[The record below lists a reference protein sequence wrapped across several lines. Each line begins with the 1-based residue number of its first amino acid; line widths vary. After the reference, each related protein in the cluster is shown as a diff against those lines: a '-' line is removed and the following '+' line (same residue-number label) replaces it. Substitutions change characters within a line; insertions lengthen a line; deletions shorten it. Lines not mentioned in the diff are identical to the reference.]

1 VKDFYQI
8 VTVVDGKQDF
18 AAIMQVLTEIKEG
31 KLRNDLKVLSYYH
44 NVPISYAAKIDS
56 LDKDS
61 IEVSINQ
68 AQAVVLELHKQTFI
82 TSSHFPP
89 GLAVHCYVEFVNVKN
104 SYAVLGRFAYA
115 SNRAEKRGAVR
126 VDVGSLL
133 EAEYRAG
140 NQSISGN
147 IINISIIGLAL
158 MSHTATPAGIEE
170 QGELLFAVQGN
181 RIKVVAALVNT
192 YDLEQGFLHAFKIEL
207 DSKAELLISQFVYTR
222 QVEIIRELKDRIE

>member
-18 AAIMQVLTEIKEG
+18 AAIMQVLTGIKAG
-31 KLRNDLKVLSYYH
+31 KLKNDLKVLSYYH

-56 LDKDS
+56 IDMDS
-61 IEVSINQ
+61 LEVSINQ
-68 AQAVVLELHKQTFI
+68 AQAVVLDLHKQTFI
-82 TSSHFPP
+82 TSSHFPE
-89 GLAVHCYVEFVNVKN
+89 GVIVHCYVEYVNVRN

-126 VDVGSLL
+126 VDVESPL

-140 NQSISGN
+140 DQSLAGSIQ
-147 IINISIIGLAL
+147 NISIIGIAL
-158 MSHTATPAGIEE
+158 ESLQPKPAGIEDH
-170 QGELLFAVQGN
+170 GELLFVVQGSKMK
-181 RIKVVAALVNT
+181 IPATLVRT
-192 YDLEQGFLHAFKIEL
+192 YELEHGFLYAFKIEL
-207 DSKAELLISQFVYTR
+207 DSKAELLVSQYVYTR